1 MELSGQKKSLSLR
14 IQRYRTSKNVL
25 LEMTK
30 SCKQFRHLFNL
41 KNHDIVI
48 AYLLLAA
55 EPKPL
60 WSFLASFLIFADH

>member
-30 SCKQFRHLFNL
+30 SCKQFRHLFDL
-41 KNHDIVI
+41 KNYD
-48 AYLLLAA
+48 YMT
-55 EPKPL
+55 
-60 WSFLASFLIFADH
+60 